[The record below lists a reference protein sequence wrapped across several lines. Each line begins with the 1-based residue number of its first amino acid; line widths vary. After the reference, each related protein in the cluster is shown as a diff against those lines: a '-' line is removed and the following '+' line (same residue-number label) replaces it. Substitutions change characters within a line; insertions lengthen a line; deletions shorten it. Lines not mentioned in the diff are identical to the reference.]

1 MNKFKC
7 CVALVAALMTGQA
20 WSQSDPG
27 VTSKEIRIGN
37 IMPYSGPA
45 SAYGTIG
52 KAIGAYFDKVN
63 AEGGI
68 NGRTIKYLSLDDGYN
83 PTKTLAQTRKLVEA
97 DDVFL
102 IFQVLGTPTNTAIQK
117 YLNDKKV
124 PQLFVATGA
133 TKWSDPVNYPWTMGW
148 QPNYQTESKI
158 FVAHLLETNPKPKI
172 AILYQND
179 DFGKDCLK
187 GIIDSLGERA
197 KSMVVAE
204 ASYEV
209 TDPSIDTQIVTLKA
223 SGADTIFI
231 IATPKF
237 AAQTIKKIAEI
248 GWKPA
253 RYLNSVANYVASV
266 MIPAGAQNGIGI
278 FTTFYLR
285 DPGDPQW
292 ANTKEYQDWLAWM
305 KKYYPAGELNNNLN
319 VYAYS
324 VAQTLVQTLK
334 QAGNNLT
341 RANVMK
347 QAANLDMS
355 LPMLLP
361 GIRIKTGPKDFSPI
375 EQMQLARW
383 DGKEWVL
390 FGKVY
395 GD

>member
-1 MNKFKC
+1 MRKFKC
-7 CVALVAALMTGQA
+7 CVAIVAALMAGGA
-20 WSQSDPG
+20 WSQTGPG
-27 VTSKEIRIGN
+27 VTDKEIRIGN

-52 KAIGAYFDKVN
+52 KGIGAYFDKVN

-117 YLNDKKV
+117 YLNDKKI
-124 PQLFVATGA
+124 PQLFVSTGA
-133 TKWSDPVNYPWTMGW
+133 TKWGDPEHYPWTMGW
-148 QPNYQTESKI
+148 QPSYQAEAKI
-158 FVAHLLETNPKPKI
+158 YVNHLLETSPKAKI
-172 AILYQND
+172 AVIYQND
-179 DFGKDCLK
+179 DYGKDYLK
-187 GIIDSLGERA
+187 GIKDSLGERA

-209 TDPSIDTQIVTLKA
+209 TDPSIDTQIVTLKS
-223 SGADTIFI
+223 SGADTLFI

-237 AAQTIKKIAEI
+237 AAQAIKKIAEI
-248 GWKPA
+248 GWKPT
-253 RYLNSVANYVASV
+253 RYLNTVANYVASV

-278 FTTFYLR
+278 YTTFFFR

-292 ANTKEYQDWLAWM
+292 AKTKEFQDWLAWM
-305 KKYYPAGELNNNLN
+305 KKYYPTGELNNNLN
-319 VYAYS
+319 VYAYC
-324 VAQTLVQTLK
+324 VAETLVQTLK

-341 RANVMK
+341 RENVMK
-347 QAANLDMS
+347 QAANLDLT

-361 GIRIKTGPKDFSPI
+361 GVRVKTGPKDFFPI